1 MKKQEEKSLDKLFE
15 GLNELQQEQ
24 PSAAFLEDL
33 ELRLDA
39 LQQKRRKPL
48 FAWWVWSVLGAV
60 VFISGFIGFKA
71 NSKSTSSF
79 VASQTKTTTSV
90 SSTKSVPNKSSNKS
104 ILGASF
110 NSNQNSSQNQALTP
124 SLEIEQS
131 LARTSSE
138 SSKSASL
145 SRIPIHDQSIVSNS
159 SLERKFPQAS
169 TISTTSLP
177 LSSSTPIKNED
188 GSSTQ
193 VLSEDQSNNDHLA
206 SNASLASNA
215 EKEIEN
221 QQPTENTK
229 LAETT
234 ILDSTPSEISSSPIN
249 LKLNKEILLDNL
261 HPKQGQ
267 PKHSLGLQF
276 GVSGI
281 FSSFEVPLDISTVAG
296 YDPHLYRNLRSVSER
311 QTSSWDFNLRYQFF
325 FGRFGIQTGLS
336 YLEWGEQ
343 YKYDVIS
350 VEGTNRYQYVQV
362 PLCLAYQIPMKKLI
376 FQPSVGVGLGYGL
389 KTAGAYIQ
397 PSLNQ
402 VQLVS
407 ASTWS
412 KNSQLQIEFIYTISD
427 KMFVSIAPVYRRTFG
442 NLIDNGI
449 IMNRYQSVGLLTG
462 FSYRF

>member
-39 LQQKRRKPL
+39 LEKKKRKPL

-60 VFISGFIGFKA
+60 VIVAGLIGYSNKSSFGA
-71 NSKSTSSF
+71 SNASNRNSSPYQTATKSSALKQTSAPTSAKSSTSSF
-79 VASQTKTTTSV
+79 NLT
-90 SSTKSVPNKSSNKS
+90 SSTVTPPRDQSFSS
-104 ILGASF
+104 
-110 NSNQNSSQNQALTP
+110 SSAI
-124 SLEIEQS
+124 SS
-131 LARTSSE
+131 SSTST
-138 SSKSASL
+138 SL
-145 SRIPIHDQSIVSNS
+145 SSSTLIKNRDESLTQASTEVQSNNDLTASNS
-159 SLERKFPQAS
+159 SL
-169 TISTTSLP
+169 T
-177 LSSSTPIKNED
+177 
-188 GSSTQ
+188 
-193 VLSEDQSNNDHLA
+193 
-206 SNASLASNA
+206 SNA
-215 EKEIEN
+215 EKEIKN
-221 QQPTENTK
+221 QQSTENTK
-229 LAETT
+229 PAEIT
-234 ILDSTPSEISSSPIN
+234 ILDASPSEISSAPID
-249 LKLNKEILLDNL
+249 LKVNKEIPLDQL

-267 PKHSLGLQF
+267 AKHSVGLQF

-281 FSSFEVPLDISTVAG
+281 FSSFEVPESTAALAG
-296 YDPHLYRNLRSVSER
+296 YDPHLYRNFRSVSER

-350 VEGTNRYQYVQV
+350 VDGTNRYQYVQV
-362 PLCLAYQIPMKKLI
+362 PLCLAYQFPMKKLI
-376 FQPSVGVGLGYGL
+376 FQPSVGVGIGYGL

-412 KNSQLQIEFIYTISD
+412 KNSQLQLEFIYSISD
-427 KMFVSIAPVYRRTFG
+427 NIMVSIAPVYRRTFG
-442 NLIDNGI
+442 NLIDNGV

-462 FSYRF
+462 VSFHF

>member
-39 LQQKRRKPL
+39 LEKKKRKPL

-60 VFISGFIGFKA
+60 VIVAGLIGYSNKSSFGA
-71 NSKSTSSF
+71 SNASNRNSSPYQTATKSSALKQTTAPTSAKSSTSSF
-79 VASQTKTTTSV
+79 NLT
-90 SSTKSVPNKSSNKS
+90 SSTV
-104 ILGASF
+104 
-110 NSNQNSSQNQALTP
+110 TP
-124 SLEIEQS
+124 P
-131 LARTSSE
+131 R
-138 SSKSASL
+138 
-145 SRIPIHDQSIVSNS
+145 DQSFS
-159 SLERKFPQAS
+159 SSSAISSSS
-169 TISTTSLP
+169 TSTS
-177 LSSSTPIKNED
+177 LSSSTPIKNRDE
-188 GSSTQ
+188 SLTQASTE
-193 VLSEDQSNNDHLA
+193 VQSNNDLTA
-206 SNASLASNA
+206 SNSSLTSNA
-215 EKEIEN
+215 EKEIKN

-229 LAETT
+229 PAEIT
-234 ILDSTPSEISSSPIN
+234 ILDASPSEISSAPID
-249 LKLNKEILLDNL
+249 LKVNKEIPLDQL

-267 PKHSLGLQF
+267 AKHSVGLQF

-281 FSSFEVPLDISTVAG
+281 FSSFEVPESTAALAG
-296 YDPHLYRNLRSVSER
+296 YDPHLYRNFRSVSER

-350 VEGTNRYQYVQV
+350 VDGTNRYQYVQV
-362 PLCLAYQIPMKKLI
+362 PLCLAYQFPMKKLI
-376 FQPSVGVGLGYGL
+376 FQPSVGVGIGYGL

-412 KNSQLQIEFIYTISD
+412 KNSQLQLEFIYSISD
-427 KMFVSIAPVYRRTFG
+427 NIMVSIAPVYRRTFG
-442 NLIDNGI
+442 NLIDNGV

-462 FSYRF
+462 LSFKF

>member
-1 MKKQEEKSLDKLFE
+1 
-15 GLNELQQEQ
+15 
-24 PSAAFLEDL
+24 
-33 ELRLDA
+33 
-39 LQQKRRKPL
+39 
-48 FAWWVWSVLGAV
+48 
-60 VFISGFIGFKA
+60 
-71 NSKSTSSF
+71 
-79 VASQTKTTTSV
+79 
-90 SSTKSVPNKSSNKS
+90 
-104 ILGASF
+104 
-110 NSNQNSSQNQALTP
+110 
-124 SLEIEQS
+124 
-131 LARTSSE
+131 
-138 SSKSASL
+138 
-145 SRIPIHDQSIVSNS
+145 
-159 SLERKFPQAS
+159 
-169 TISTTSLP
+169 
-177 LSSSTPIKNED
+177 
-188 GSSTQ
+188 
-193 VLSEDQSNNDHLA
+193 
-206 SNASLASNA
+206 LASNA

-249 LKLNKEILLDNL
+249 LKLNKEILIDNL
-261 HPKQGQ
+261 HPEQGQ
-267 PKHSLGLQF
+267 PKHILGLQF

>member
-15 GLNELQQEQ
+15 GLNDLQQEQ

-60 VFISGFIGFKA
+60 VIVSGLIGYSKKSSFSASNAA
-71 NSKSTSSF
+71 NRNSSQYQTSTKSSALKQTSAQTSSPTSSKSSTSSF
-79 VASQTKTTTSV
+79 KLT
-90 SSTKSVPNKSSNKS
+90 SSTVTPPQDQSFISSS
-104 ILGASF
+104 AI
-110 NSNQNSSQNQALTP
+110 SSSSSSSST
-124 SLEIEQS
+124 STS
-131 LARTSSE
+131 TSSF
-138 SSKSASL
+138 SS
-145 SRIPIHDQSIVSNS
+145 
-159 SLERKFPQAS
+159 
-169 TISTTSLP
+169 
-177 LSSSTPIKNED
+177 LSSSTPIKNRD

-193 VLSEDQSNNDHLA
+193 VLSEVQINNDLTA
-206 SNASLASNA
+206 SNSSLTSNA

-221 QQPTENTK
+221 QQNTERAK
-229 LAETT
+229 PVAT
-234 ILDSTPSEISSSPIN
+234 IILNETPSEVSSDPIN
-249 LKLNKEILLDNL
+249 LKVNKEILLDDL

-281 FSSFEVPLDISTVAG
+281 FSSFEVPGAISTVAG
-296 YDPHLYRNLRSVSER
+296 YDPHLYRNVRSVSER

-325 FGRFGIQTGLS
+325 FGRFGIQTGLN

-343 YKYDVIS
+343 YKYNVIS
-350 VEGTNRYQYVQV
+350 VDGTNRYQYVQV
-362 PLCLAYQIPMKKLI
+362 PLCLAYQFPLKKVI
-376 FQPSVGVGLGYGL
+376 FQPSIGFAIGYGL

-397 PSLNQ
+397 PALNQ
-402 VQLVS
+402 VEVVNS
-407 ASTWS
+407 STWS
-412 KNSQLQIEFIYTISD
+412 KNSQLQLEFVYSISD
-427 KMFVSIAPVYRRTFG
+427 NLMVSIAPVYRRTFG
-442 NLIDNGI
+442 NLIDNGV

>member
-60 VFISGFIGFKA
+60 VIVSGLIVY
-71 NSKSTSSF
+71 SKKSSF
-79 VASQTKTTTSV
+79 SAS
-90 SSTKSVPNKSSNKS
+90 NASNR
-104 ILGASF
+104 
-110 NSNQNSSQNQALTP
+110 NSSQYQTSIKSSALK
-124 SLEIEQS
+124 Q
-131 LARTSSE
+131 TSVGSSSKTNASSFKS

-145 SRIPIHDQSIVSNS
+145 SRITIQDQSFVSNS

-177 LSSSTPIKNED
+177 LSSSTPIKNQD

-206 SNASLASNA
+206 LNSSLTSNA

-221 QQPTENTK
+221 QQNIERAK
-229 LAETT
+229 LAEKT
-234 ILDSTPSEISSSPIN
+234 ILDSTPTEVSSEPID

-296 YDPHLYRNLRSVSER
+296 YDPHLYRNMRSVSER
-311 QTSSWDFNLRYQFF
+311 QTSSWDFNLRYQYF
-325 FGRFGIQTGLS
+325 FGRFGIQTGLG

-376 FQPSVGVGLGYGL
+376 FQPSIGVGIGYGL
-389 KTAGAYIQ
+389 KRAGAYIQ

-412 KNSQLQIEFIYTISD
+412 KNSQLQLEFIYSITD
-427 KMFVSIAPVYRRTFG
+427 NMMVSIAPVYRRTFG
-442 NLIDNGI
+442 NLLDNGV

>member
-33 ELRLDA
+33 EQRLDA

-60 VFISGFIGFKA
+60 VIVAGFIGY
-71 NSKSTSSF
+71 SKKSSF
-79 VASQTKTTTSV
+79 SAS
-90 SSTKSVPNKSSNKS
+90 NASNR
-104 ILGASF
+104 
-110 NSNQNSSQNQALTP
+110 NSSQYQTSIKRSALKQA
-124 SLEIEQS
+124 SVG
-131 LARTSSE
+131 SSSKTNASSFKS

-145 SRIPIHDQSIVSNS
+145 SRITIQDQSFVSNS

-177 LSSSTPIKNED
+177 LSSSTPIKNQD

-193 VLSEDQSNNDHLA
+193 VLCEDQSNNDHLA
-206 SNASLASNA
+206 LNSSLTSNA

-221 QQPTENTK
+221 QQNIERAK
-229 LAETT
+229 LAEKT
-234 ILDSTPSEISSSPIN
+234 ILDSTPTEVSSEPID

-311 QTSSWDFNLRYQFF
+311 QTSSWDFNLRYQYF
-325 FGRFGIQTGLS
+325 FGRFGIQTGLG

-362 PLCLAYQIPMKKLI
+362 PLCLAYQIPIKKLI
-376 FQPSVGVGLGYGL
+376 FQPSIGVGIGYGL
-389 KTAGAYIQ
+389 KRAGAYIQ

-412 KNSQLQIEFIYTISD
+412 KNSQLQLEFIYSITD
-427 KMFVSIAPVYRRTFG
+427 NMMVSIAPVYRRTFG
-442 NLIDNGI
+442 NLLDNGI

>member
-39 LQQKRRKPL
+39 LEKKKRKPL

-60 VFISGFIGFKA
+60 VIVAGLIGY
-71 NSKSTSSF
+71 S
-79 VASQTKTTTSV
+79 
-90 SSTKSVPNKSSNKS
+90 NKSSF
-104 ILGASF
+104 GAS
-110 NSNQNSSQNQALTP
+110 NASNRNSSPYQTATKSSALK
-124 SLEIEQS
+124 QS
-131 LARTSSE
+131 SAPTSAKS
-138 SSKSASL
+138 SSKSSKSSSQSASL
-145 SRIPIHDQSIVSNS
+145 SRIPIQDQSIISNA
-159 SLERKFPQAS
+159 SLKRKFPQVSAIT
-169 TISTTSLP
+169 TITSLP
-177 LSSSTPIKNED
+177 LSSSTPIKNRDE
-188 GSSTQ
+188 SLTQASTE
-193 VLSEDQSNNDHLA
+193 VQSNNDLTA
-206 SNASLASNA
+206 SNSSLTSNA
-215 EKEIEN
+215 EKEIKN
-221 QQPTENTK
+221 QQSTENTK
-229 LAETT
+229 PAEIT
-234 ILDSTPSEISSSPIN
+234 ILDASPSEISSAPID
-249 LKLNKEILLDNL
+249 LKVNKEIPLDQL

-267 PKHSLGLQF
+267 AKHSVGLQF

-281 FSSFEVPLDISTVAG
+281 FSSFEVPESTAALAG
-296 YDPHLYRNLRSVSER
+296 YDPHLYRNFRSVSER

-350 VEGTNRYQYVQV
+350 VDGTNRYQYVQV
-362 PLCLAYQIPMKKLI
+362 PLCLAYQFPMKKLI
-376 FQPSVGVGLGYGL
+376 FQPSVGVGIGYGL

-412 KNSQLQIEFIYTISD
+412 KNSQLQLEFIYSISD
-427 KMFVSIAPVYRRTFG
+427 NIMVSIAPVYRRTFG
-442 NLIDNGI
+442 NLIDNGV

-462 FSYRF
+462 VSFHF

>member
-60 VFISGFIGFKA
+60 VIVAGFIGYSKKSSFSA
-71 NSKSTSSF
+71 SNASNRNSSQYQTSIKSSALKQTSAQTSSKPSPSSFNLTSSTVTPPQDQSFISSSAISSSSSSSSSSSTSTSTSS
-79 VASQTKTTTSV
+79 
-90 SSTKSVPNKSSNKS
+90 SSFSS
-104 ILGASF
+104 
-110 NSNQNSSQNQALTP
+110 
-124 SLEIEQS
+124 
-131 LARTSSE
+131 
-138 SSKSASL
+138 
-145 SRIPIHDQSIVSNS
+145 
-159 SLERKFPQAS
+159 
-169 TISTTSLP
+169 
-177 LSSSTPIKNED
+177 LSSSTLIKNRD

-206 SNASLASNA
+206 SNSSLASNA

-221 QQPTENTK
+221 QQNTERAK
-229 LAETT
+229 PAEKTN
-234 ILDSTPSEISSSPIN
+234 LDSTPSEISSEPIN
-249 LKLNKEILLDNL
+249 LKVNKEILLDDL

-281 FSSFEVPLDISTVAG
+281 FSSFEVPGAISTVAG
-296 YDPHLYRNLRSVSER
+296 YDPHLYRNVRSVSER

-325 FGRFGIQTGLS
+325 FGRFGIQTGLN

-350 VEGTNRYQYVQV
+350 VDGTNRYQYVQV
-362 PLCLAYQIPMKKLI
+362 PLCLAYQFPLKKVI
-376 FQPSVGVGLGYGL
+376 FQPSIGFAIGYGL

-397 PSLNQ
+397 PALNQ
-402 VQLVS
+402 VEVVNS
-407 ASTWS
+407 STWS
-412 KNSQLQIEFIYTISD
+412 KNSQLQLEFVYSISD
-427 KMFVSIAPVYRRTFG
+427 NMMVSFAPVYRRTFG
-442 NLIDNGI
+442 NLIDNGV

>member
-60 VFISGFIGFKA
+60 VIVSGLIGYSKKSSFSASNAA
-71 NSKSTSSF
+71 NRNSSQYQTSTKSSALKQTSAQTSSPTSSKSSTSSF
-79 VASQTKTTTSV
+79 KLT
-90 SSTKSVPNKSSNKS
+90 SSTVTPPQDQSFISSS
-104 ILGASF
+104 AI
-110 NSNQNSSQNQALTP
+110 SSSSSSSST
-124 SLEIEQS
+124 STS
-131 LARTSSE
+131 TSSF
-138 SSKSASL
+138 SS
-145 SRIPIHDQSIVSNS
+145 
-159 SLERKFPQAS
+159 
-169 TISTTSLP
+169 
-177 LSSSTPIKNED
+177 LSSSTPIKNRD

-193 VLSEDQSNNDHLA
+193 VLSEVQINNDLTA
-206 SNASLASNA
+206 SNSSLTSNA
-215 EKEIEN
+215 EKEIKN
-221 QQPTENTK
+221 QQPTDNTK
-229 LAETT
+229 PAETT
-234 ILDSTPSEISSSPIN
+234 ILDATPSEVSSDPIN
-249 LKLNKEILLDNL
+249 LMVNKDILLDNL
-261 HPKQGQ
+261 QPKQGQ

-281 FSSFEVPLDISTVAG
+281 FSSFEVPGTISTLAG

-325 FGRFGIQTGLS
+325 FGKFGIQTGLN

-343 YKYDVIS
+343 YKYNVIS
-350 VEGTNRYQYVQV
+350 VDGTNRYQYVQV
-362 PLCLAYQIPMKKLI
+362 PLCLAYQIPLKKVV
-376 FQPSVGVGLGYGL
+376 FQPSIGFAIGYGL

-412 KNSQLQIEFIYTISD
+412 KNSQLQLEFIYTISD

>member
-60 VFISGFIGFKA
+60 VIVSGLIGYSKKSSFSASNASNRNSSQYQISSKSSALKQTSAQTSSKSSTSSINLTSSTVTPPQDQSFISSSAI
-71 NSKSTSSF
+71 SSSTSSSTSTSTSTSSF
-79 VASQTKTTTSV
+79 
-90 SSTKSVPNKSSNKS
+90 SS
-104 ILGASF
+104 
-110 NSNQNSSQNQALTP
+110 
-124 SLEIEQS
+124 
-131 LARTSSE
+131 
-138 SSKSASL
+138 
-145 SRIPIHDQSIVSNS
+145 
-159 SLERKFPQAS
+159 
-169 TISTTSLP
+169 
-177 LSSSTPIKNED
+177 LSSSTLIKNRD

-206 SNASLASNA
+206 SNSSLASNA
-215 EKEIEN
+215 EKEIKN

-229 LAETT
+229 PAETT
-234 ILDSTPSEISSSPIN
+234 ILDATPSEVSSDPIN
-249 LKLNKEILLDNL
+249 LKVNKDILLDNL
-261 HPKQGQ
+261 QPKQGQ
-267 PKHSLGLQF
+267 LKHSLGLQF

-281 FSSFEVPLDISTVAG
+281 FSSFEVPGAIGTLAG
-296 YDPHLYRNLRSVSER
+296 YDPHLYRNVRSVSER

-325 FGRFGIQTGLS
+325 FGRFGIQTGLN

-343 YKYDVIS
+343 YKYNVIS
-350 VEGTNRYQYVQV
+350 LDGTNRYQYVQV
-362 PLCLAYQIPMKKLI
+362 PLCLAYQIPLKKVV
-376 FQPSVGVGLGYGL
+376 FQPSIGFAIGYGL

-412 KNSQLQIEFIYTISD
+412 KNSQLQLEFIYTISD

>member
-60 VFISGFIGFKA
+60 VIVSGLIGYSKKSSFSASNASNRNSSQYQISSKSSALKQTSAQTSSKSSTSSINLTSSTVTPPQDQSFISSSAI
-71 NSKSTSSF
+71 SSSTSSSTSTSTSTSSF
-79 VASQTKTTTSV
+79 
-90 SSTKSVPNKSSNKS
+90 SS
-104 ILGASF
+104 
-110 NSNQNSSQNQALTP
+110 
-124 SLEIEQS
+124 
-131 LARTSSE
+131 
-138 SSKSASL
+138 
-145 SRIPIHDQSIVSNS
+145 
-159 SLERKFPQAS
+159 
-169 TISTTSLP
+169 
-177 LSSSTPIKNED
+177 LSSSTLIKNRD

-193 VLSEDQSNNDHLA
+193 VLNEDQSNNDHLA
-206 SNASLASNA
+206 SNSSLASNA
-215 EKEIEN
+215 EKEIKN

-229 LAETT
+229 PAETT
-234 ILDSTPSEISSSPIN
+234 ILDATPSEVSSDPIN
-249 LKLNKEILLDNL
+249 LKVNKDILLDNL
-261 HPKQGQ
+261 QPKQGQ

-281 FSSFEVPLDISTVAG
+281 ISSFEVPGAIGTLAG
-296 YDPHLYRNLRSVSER
+296 YDPHLYRNVRSVSER

-325 FGRFGIQTGLS
+325 FGRFGIQTGLN

-343 YKYDVIS
+343 YKYNVIS
-350 VEGTNRYQYVQV
+350 LDGTNRYQYVQV
-362 PLCLAYQIPMKKLI
+362 PLCLAYQIPLKKVV
-376 FQPSVGVGLGYGL
+376 FQPSIGFAIGYGL

-412 KNSQLQIEFIYTISD
+412 KNSQLQLEFIYTISD

>member
-24 PSAAFLEDL
+24 PSAVFLEDL

-60 VFISGFIGFKA
+60 VIVAGFIGYSKKSSFSA
-71 NSKSTSSF
+71 SNASNRNSSQYQTSIKSSALKQTSAQTSSKPSPSSFNLTSSTVTPPQDQSFISSSAISSSSSSSSSSPTSTSTSSF
-79 VASQTKTTTSV
+79 
-90 SSTKSVPNKSSNKS
+90 SS
-104 ILGASF
+104 
-110 NSNQNSSQNQALTP
+110 
-124 SLEIEQS
+124 
-131 LARTSSE
+131 
-138 SSKSASL
+138 
-145 SRIPIHDQSIVSNS
+145 
-159 SLERKFPQAS
+159 
-169 TISTTSLP
+169 
-177 LSSSTPIKNED
+177 LSSSTLIKNRD

-206 SNASLASNA
+206 SNSSLASNA

-221 QQPTENTK
+221 QQNTERAK
-229 LAETT
+229 PAEKTN
-234 ILDSTPSEISSSPIN
+234 LDSTPSEISSEPIN
-249 LKLNKEILLDNL
+249 LKVNKEILLDDL

-412 KNSQLQIEFIYTISD
+412 KNSQLQLEFIYSITD
-427 KMFVSIAPVYRRTFG
+427 NMMVSIAPVYRRTFG
-442 NLIDNGI
+442 NLLDNGI

>member
-60 VFISGFIGFKA
+60 VIVSGLIGYSKKSSFSA
-71 NSKSTSSF
+71 SNASNRNSSQYQTITKSSALKQSSAQTSSKSSTSSINL
-79 VASQTKTTTSV
+79 T
-90 SSTKSVPNKSSNKS
+90 SSTVTPPQDQSFISSS
-104 ILGASF
+104 AI
-110 NSNQNSSQNQALTP
+110 SSSTSSSTP
-124 SLEIEQS
+124 SS
-131 LARTSSE
+131 TSTSTSTSS
-138 SSKSASL
+138 SSF
-145 SRIPIHDQSIVSNS
+145 S
-159 SLERKFPQAS
+159 S
-169 TISTTSLP
+169 
-177 LSSSTPIKNED
+177 LSSSTLIKNRD

-193 VLSEDQSNNDHLA
+193 VLNEDQSNNDHLA
-206 SNASLASNA
+206 SNSSLASNA
-215 EKEIEN
+215 EKEIKN

-229 LAETT
+229 PAETT
-234 ILDSTPSEISSSPIN
+234 ILDATPSEVSSDPIN
-249 LKLNKEILLDNL
+249 LKVNKDILLDNL
-261 HPKQGQ
+261 QPKQGQ

-281 FSSFEVPLDISTVAG
+281 FSSFEVPGAIGTLAG
-296 YDPHLYRNLRSVSER
+296 YDPHFYRNVRSVSER

-325 FGRFGIQTGLS
+325 FGRFGIQTGLN

-343 YKYDVIS
+343 YKYDMIS
-350 VEGTNRYQYVQV
+350 VDGTNRYQYVQV
-362 PLCLAYQIPMKKLI
+362 PLCLAYQMPLKKVI
-376 FQPSVGVGLGYGL
+376 FQPSIGFAIGYGL

-397 PSLNQ
+397 PALNQ
-402 VQLVS
+402 VELVNS
-407 ASTWS
+407 STWS
-412 KNSQLQIEFIYTISD
+412 KNSQLQLEFIYSITD
-427 KMFVSIAPVYRRTFG
+427 NMMVSIAPVYRRTFG
-442 NLIDNGI
+442 NLIDNGV

>member
-15 GLNELQQEQ
+15 GLNDLQQEQ

-60 VFISGFIGFKA
+60 VIVSGLIGYSKKSSFSASNAA
-71 NSKSTSSF
+71 NRNSSQYQTSTKSSALKQTSAQTSSPTSSKSSTSSF
-79 VASQTKTTTSV
+79 KLT
-90 SSTKSVPNKSSNKS
+90 SSTVTPPQDQSFISSS
-104 ILGASF
+104 AI
-110 NSNQNSSQNQALTP
+110 SSSSSSSST
-124 SLEIEQS
+124 STS
-131 LARTSSE
+131 TSSF
-138 SSKSASL
+138 SS
-145 SRIPIHDQSIVSNS
+145 
-159 SLERKFPQAS
+159 
-169 TISTTSLP
+169 
-177 LSSSTPIKNED
+177 LSSSTPIKNRD

-193 VLSEDQSNNDHLA
+193 VLSEVQINNDLTA
-206 SNASLASNA
+206 SNSSLTSNA

-221 QQPTENTK
+221 QQNTERAK
-229 LAETT
+229 PVAT
-234 ILDSTPSEISSSPIN
+234 IILNETPSEVSSDPIN
-249 LKLNKEILLDNL
+249 LKVNKEILLDDL

-281 FSSFEVPLDISTVAG
+281 FSSFEVPGAISTVAG
-296 YDPHLYRNLRSVSER
+296 YDPHLYRNVRSVSER

-325 FGRFGIQTGLS
+325 FGRFGIQTGLN

-343 YKYDVIS
+343 FRYNVIS
-350 VEGTNRYQYVQV
+350 VDGTNRYQYVQV
-362 PLCLAYQIPMKKLI
+362 PLCLAYQFPLKKVI
-376 FQPSVGVGLGYGL
+376 FQPSIGFAIGYGL

-397 PSLNQ
+397 PALNQ
-402 VQLVS
+402 VEVVNS
-407 ASTWS
+407 STWS
-412 KNSQLQIEFIYTISD
+412 KNSQLQLEFVYSISD
-427 KMFVSIAPVYRRTFG
+427 NLMVSIAPVYRRTFG
-442 NLIDNGI
+442 NLIDNGV

>member
-60 VFISGFIGFKA
+60 VIVSGLIGYSKKSSFSASNASNRNSSQYQISSKSSALKQTSAQTSSKSSTSSINLTSSTVTPPQDQSFISSSAI
-71 NSKSTSSF
+71 SSSTSSSTSTSTSTSSF
-79 VASQTKTTTSV
+79 
-90 SSTKSVPNKSSNKS
+90 SS
-104 ILGASF
+104 
-110 NSNQNSSQNQALTP
+110 
-124 SLEIEQS
+124 
-131 LARTSSE
+131 
-138 SSKSASL
+138 
-145 SRIPIHDQSIVSNS
+145 
-159 SLERKFPQAS
+159 
-169 TISTTSLP
+169 
-177 LSSSTPIKNED
+177 LSSSTLIKNRD

-206 SNASLASNA
+206 SNSSLASNA
-215 EKEIEN
+215 EKEIKN

-229 LAETT
+229 PAETT
-234 ILDSTPSEISSSPIN
+234 ILDATPSEVSSDPIN
-249 LKLNKEILLDNL
+249 LKVNKDILLDNL
-261 HPKQGQ
+261 QPKQGQ
-267 PKHSLGLQF
+267 LKHSLGLQF

-281 FSSFEVPLDISTVAG
+281 FSSFEVPGAIGTLAG
-296 YDPHLYRNLRSVSER
+296 YDPHLYRNVRSVSER

-325 FGRFGIQTGLS
+325 FGRFGIQTGLN

-343 YKYDVIS
+343 YKYDMIS
-350 VEGTNRYQYVQV
+350 VDGTNRYQYVQV
-362 PLCLAYQIPMKKLI
+362 PLCLAYQIPLKKVI
-376 FQPSVGVGLGYGL
+376 FQPSIGFAIGYGL

-412 KNSQLQIEFIYTISD
+412 KNSQLQLEFIYTISD